1 MIQEENPIISSE
13 ELQEDEAGDCEI
25 ISFPVQQYSLE
36 DEGDN
41 GSGKPTFWE
50 WCKRN
55 MHSVPRENKRTQAEA
70 HVNKYSMVYAF
81 ASLGTLAVYTSL

>member
-25 ISFPVQQYSLE
+25 ISFPVQQYSVE

-41 GSGKPTFWE
+41 GSGKPTF
-50 WCKRN
+50 
-55 MHSVPRENKRTQAEA
+55 
-70 HVNKYSMVYAF
+70 
-81 ASLGTLAVYTSL
+81 